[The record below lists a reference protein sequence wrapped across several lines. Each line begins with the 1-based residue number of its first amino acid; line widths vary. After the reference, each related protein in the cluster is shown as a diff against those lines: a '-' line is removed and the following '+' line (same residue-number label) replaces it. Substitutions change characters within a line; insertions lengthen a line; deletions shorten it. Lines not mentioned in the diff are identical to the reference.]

1 MGNHVLELE
10 IRYGKSGRIVVEE
23 FSFSNKAD
31 PPISTDYTDCELDRH
46 VEKFSPNH
54 CRGILIAQLNRL
66 IRNLCNLWKSV
77 DLLYTCLRQVLRMK
91 SEKIS
96 ELTTSRLSVYLRCL
110 NALDAAGIKTI
121 SSQALAEQF
130 NLNSAQIRKDLG
142 YFGEFGV
149 RGVGY
154 YVKDLRDH
162 ITKILGLDKPHRVGI
177 VGAGRLGTALANY
190 NGLERSNFAVAA
202 LFDNDK
208 QKIGQRVGEARI
220 LIHDVEKLASVI
232 REDSIDVIVIAVPA
246 KAAQKV
252 LNRIMSA
259 GIKAVLNFAPAS
271 LTPRLGVK
279 VKTVDLNTSLE
290 SLSYF
295 LARPTS
301 TQLAARTRT
310 KVLRSQKQSERG
322 LRQ

>member
-1 MGNHVLELE
+1 
-10 IRYGKSGRIVVEE
+10 
-23 FSFSNKAD
+23 
-31 PPISTDYTDCELDRH
+31 
-46 VEKFSPNH
+46 
-54 CRGILIAQLNRL
+54 
-66 IRNLCNLWKSV
+66 
-77 DLLYTCLRQVLRMK
+77 MK

-142 YFGEFGV
+142 YFGEFGI

-154 YVKDLRDH
+154 YVNDLRDH

-190 NGLERSNFAVAA
+190 NGFGRSNFTVVA
-202 LFDNDK
+202 LFDND
-208 QKIGQRVGEARI
+208 QEKIGRRVGDGKI
-220 LIHDVEKLASVI
+220 LIHDVEKLSTVI
-232 REDSIDVIVIAVPA
+232 SDESIDVMVVAVPA
-246 KAAQKV
+246 KVAQKV

-259 GIKAVLNFAPAS
+259 KIKAVLNFAPAS

-279 VKTVDLNTSLE
+279 VKTVDLTTSLE

-295 LARPTS
+295 LAQPGEIAIATRS
-301 TQLAARTRT
+301 RAR
-310 KVLRSQKQSERG
+310 VMDVEDQPEQG
-322 LRQ
+322 LRR